1 MADLL
6 LKELNNPYIKAYF
19 EFMQY
24 VLPYMHTLDTL
35 FQSEKC
41 LISNLFTECI
51 RFLRLLC
58 SNFIKPNY
66 LTQEHIA
73 NLNLNNPNILL
84 PIENINIG
92 NAAKITLSS
101 LEDNVDNHS
110 NVLQFKL
117 RCLRFYK
124 TTTEQSIK
132 RLPLKDKFIIELEF
146 LIPKIAL
153 SKSGNRPSLTYVCD
167 KYKNLVPNVND
178 IITEWNK
185 LPYYFSE
192 DEVKNLKEVQIELF
206 WYQISEIKD
215 FNDQY
220 LFANLFSLAKIVL
233 SLPHSNAHVERI
245 FSKCSDIKTKKR
257 NRLSTKTICSLLRI
271 KMQME
276 NLKVNAT
283 NYPLR
288 EELFKKYN
296 SSYYYREEV
305 EIPSTSKIMI
315 YY

>member
-1 MADLL
+1 MDSDNSDGGFVTP
-6 LKELNNPYIKAYF
+6 KKKRVPTWRK
-19 EFMQY
+19 Q
-24 VLPYMHTLDTL
+24 
-35 FQSEKC
+35 
-41 LISNLFTECI
+41 LFTTSW
-51 RFLRLLC
+51 F
-58 SNFIKPNY
+58 
-66 LTQEHIA
+66 Q
-73 NLNLNNPNILL
+73 NLVVGWL
-84 PIENINIG
+84 INI
-92 NAAKITLSS
+92 
-101 LEDNVDNHS
+101 
-110 NVLQFKL
+110 
-117 RCLRFYK
+117 
-124 TTTEQSIK
+124 
-132 RLPLKDKFIIELEF
+132 
-146 LIPKIAL
+146 
-153 SKSGNRPSLTYVCD
+153 CD

-185 LPYYFSE
+185 LPYYFFE

-233 SLPHSNAHVERI
+233 SLPHSNAHIERI

-257 NRLSTKTICSLLRI
+257 NRLSTKTMCSLLRI

-305 EIPSTSKIMI
+305 EIPSTSQQDNDILLDSDSDDDHF
-315 YY
+315 